1 MTIFNIVI
9 HRVIVESILFLLLML
24 IGLYISKFKK
34 KWKGIKMKYFIDAMN
49 KYDALMLI
57 VILLAI
63 FGLLSIIYI
72 IIFIIIN
79 ILYTLGEN

>member
-1 MTIFNIVI
+1 
-9 HRVIVESILFLLLML
+9 
-24 IGLYISKFKK
+24 
-34 KWKGIKMKYFIDAMN
+34 MKYFIDAMN

-72 IIFIIIN
+72 NYIYNYKYIIHLRRKLI
-79 ILYTLGEN
+79 

>member
-1 MTIFNIVI
+1 
-9 HRVIVESILFLLLML
+9 
-24 IGLYISKFKK
+24 
-34 KWKGIKMKYFIDAMN
+34 MKYFIDAMN
-49 KYDALMLI
+49 KYDVLMLI

-72 IIFIIIN
+72 IIN

>member
-1 MTIFNIVI
+1 M
-9 HRVIVESILFLLLML
+9 
-24 IGLYISKFKK
+24 
-34 KWKGIKMKYFIDAMN
+34 KGIIKMKYFIDAMN
-49 KYDALMLI
+49 KYDVLMLI

-72 IIFIIIN
+72 IIN

>member
-1 MTIFNIVI
+1 
-9 HRVIVESILFLLLML
+9 
-24 IGLYISKFKK
+24 
-34 KWKGIKMKYFIDAMN
+34 MKYFIDAMN